1 MLMRSHGIET
11 CSVRRTRR
19 NDRRTGIVLMM
30 GYEITS
36 IEDNWIF
43 IKHDYRDELDG
54 FIMLMKSI
62 EGELGGR
69 IIQMDGEDIQY
80 TIQNDPFGLIFRWD
94 VQSGTAVI
102 VPDSVNID
110 AVVSMLESHFER
122 LNN

>member
-1 MLMRSHGIET
+1 
-11 CSVRRTRR
+11 
-19 NDRRTGIVLMM
+19 MM

-62 EGELGGR
+62 EGDLDGR

-80 TIQNDPFGLIFRWD
+80 IIQNDPYNLVFRWD
-94 VQSGTAVI
+94 VKSGTAVI
-102 VPDSVNID
+102 VPDLANMD
-110 AVVSMLESHFER
+110 EVVKMLEYHFKK

>member
-1 MLMRSHGIET
+1 
-11 CSVRRTRR
+11 
-19 NDRRTGIVLMM
+19 MM

-62 EGELGGR
+62 EGDLDGR
-69 IIQMDGEDIQY
+69 IIQMEGEDIQY
-80 TIQNDPFGLIFRWD
+80 IIQNDPYNLVFRWD
-94 VQSGTAVI
+94 VKSGTAVI
-102 VPDSVNID
+102 VPDLANMD
-110 AVVSMLESHFER
+110 EVVKMLEYHFNK

>member
-1 MLMRSHGIET
+1 
-11 CSVRRTRR
+11 
-19 NDRRTGIVLMM
+19 MM

-62 EGELGGR
+62 EGDLDGR

-80 TIQNDPFGLIFRWD
+80 IIQNDPYNLVFRWD
-94 VQSGTAVI
+94 VKSGPAVI
-102 VPDSVNID
+102 VPDSANMD
-110 AVVSMLESHFER
+110 EVVKMLEYHFNK

>member
-1 MLMRSHGIET
+1 
-11 CSVRRTRR
+11 
-19 NDRRTGIVLMM
+19 MM

-62 EGELGGR
+62 EGELSGR

-80 TIQNDPFGLIFRWD
+80 TINDFAADLFGHSMTWYGIAIR
-94 VQSGTAVI
+94 VAIIAVMI
-102 VPDSVNID
+102 LVRD
-110 AVVSMLESHFER
+110 AG
-122 LNN
+122 

>member
-1 MLMRSHGIET
+1 
-11 CSVRRTRR
+11 
-19 NDRRTGIVLMM
+19 MM

-62 EGELGGR
+62 EGDVGGR
-69 IIQMDGEDIQY
+69 IIQMDGDDVCY
-80 TIQNDPFGLIFRWD
+80 TILNDPYNLVFRWD
-94 VQSGTAVI
+94 VKSGTAVI
-102 VPDSVNID
+102 VPEGSDVGD
-110 AVVSMLESHFER
+110 VVAMLKDHFER

>member
-1 MLMRSHGIET
+1 
-11 CSVRRTRR
+11 
-19 NDRRTGIVLMM
+19 MM

-62 EGELGGR
+62 EGDLDGR

-80 TIQNDPFGLIFRWD
+80 IIQNDPYNLVFRWD
-94 VQSGTAVI
+94 VKSGTAVI
-102 VPDSVNID
+102 VPDSANMD
-110 AVVSMLESHFER
+110 EVVKMLEYHFNK

>member
-1 MLMRSHGIET
+1 
-11 CSVRRTRR
+11 
-19 NDRRTGIVLMM
+19 M

-62 EGELGGR
+62 EGDLDGR

-80 TIQNDPFGLIFRWD
+80 IIQNDPYNLVFRWD
-94 VQSGTAVI
+94 VKSGTAVI
-102 VPDSVNID
+102 VPDTANID
-110 AVVSMLESHFER
+110 EVVKMLEYHFNK

>member
-1 MLMRSHGIET
+1 ML
-11 CSVRRTRR
+11 
-19 NDRRTGIVLMM
+19 

-43 IKHDYRDELDG
+43 IKHDYRDALDG

-62 EGELGGR
+62 EGELDGR

-80 TIQNDPFGLIFRWD
+80 IIQKDPYNLIYRWD
-94 VQSGTAVI
+94 ASFGIAIIVQDI
-102 VPDSVNID
+102 NDMEE
-110 AVVSMLESHFER
+110 VVAMLEYHFDK

>member
-1 MLMRSHGIET
+1 
-11 CSVRRTRR
+11 
-19 NDRRTGIVLMM
+19 M

-36 IEDNWIF
+36 IKDNWIY

-62 EGELGGR
+62 EGDVGGR
-69 IIQMDGEDIQY
+69 IIQMDGQDVEYKIL
-80 TIQNDPFGLIFRWD
+80 NDPYNLIFRWD

-102 VPDSVNID
+102 VPDVADIEP
-110 AVVSMLESHFER
+110 VVLMLKDHFYR

>member
-1 MLMRSHGIET
+1 
-11 CSVRRTRR
+11 
-19 NDRRTGIVLMM
+19 MM

-62 EGELGGR
+62 EGDLDGR

-80 TIQNDPFGLIFRWD
+80 IIQNDPYNLVFRWD
-94 VQSGTAVI
+94 VKSGTAVI
-102 VPDSVNID
+102 VPDLANMD
-110 AVVSMLESHFER
+110 EVVKMLKYHFNK

>member
-1 MLMRSHGIET
+1 
-11 CSVRRTRR
+11 
-19 NDRRTGIVLMM
+19 MM

-62 EGELGGR
+62 EGDLDGR

-80 TIQNDPFGLIFRWD
+80 IIQTILTILFSDG
-94 VQSGTAVI
+94 
-102 VPDSVNID
+102 
-110 AVVSMLESHFER
+110 MLNREPR
-122 LNN
+122 

>member
-1 MLMRSHGIET
+1 
-11 CSVRRTRR
+11 
-19 NDRRTGIVLMM
+19 MM

-62 EGELGGR
+62 EGELSGR

-80 TIQNDPFGLIFRWD
+80 TIQNDPYGLIFRWD
-94 VQSGTAVI
+94 VQFGTAVI
-102 VPDSVNID
+102 VPDSENID
-110 AVVSMLESHFER
+110 AVVKMLESHFDR

>member
-1 MLMRSHGIET
+1 
-11 CSVRRTRR
+11 
-19 NDRRTGIVLMM
+19 MM

-62 EGELGGR
+62 EGDLDGR

-80 TIQNDPFGLIFRWD
+80 IIQNDPYNLVFRWD
-94 VQSGTAVI
+94 VKSGTAVI
-102 VPDSVNID
+102 VPDSANID
-110 AVVSMLESHFER
+110 EVVKMLEYHFNK